1 MNVFTTVFHQAWVA
15 RLGWTL
21 LHFLWQGALVAA
33 LLSVA
38 RGLPGHRPG
47 ARFQYAAAC
56 IALAIMMAAPFATFL
71 VLSAPAPATL
81 QTNLAPAA
89 ALASD
94 AAGAAHLPPPT
105 LWEQVSPYLGLAW
118 LIGMALA
125 SLRLLGAWT
134 AAARLRTRN
143 AKPAG
148 PEWLPKLH
156 ALMHRMGV
164 DRSVRLLVSSM
175 VETPAVIGW
184 LRPVILVP
192 VGALAGLP
200 AAHVEAVLAHELA
213 HIRRHDYL
221 VNLLQSVAE
230 AVLFYHPAVWWVSS
244 RIRIEREHCCDDL
257 AVQATGGNVLTYARA
272 LAEFESCRPAH
283 AHAMAANTGSLPDR
297 IRRLLNP
304 APSHTMPAR
313 GAAWGLVAT
322 MIAGIA
328 IIAGCSA
335 QAPVAHAQEPVVKR
349 DSIWLDTVKQGDVQ
363 IEVRGLGTLVSPQA
377 AEVKIAETQSHQLV
391 AGQTAQLDARVKG
404 HLLPARVRAI
414 HPEVS
419 NGTVTVDLD
428 VLAPLPP
435 GVNAGVQ
442 IDATIGIRTINNVL
456 YVGRPVFGQSNTEGL
471 LFKIDPDGQHATQV
485 KVQFGQA
492 SVNVIE
498 VKSGLQVGEKVIL
511 SDMTQYDRFD
521 RITLQ

>member
-1 MNVFTTVFHQAWVA
+1 MNVFTTIFHQAWVA

-56 IALAIMMAAPFATFL
+56 LALAVMIAAPFATFL
-71 VLSAPAPATL
+71 ILSAPVSATTQINSVPAVG
-81 QTNLAPAA
+81 LAP
-89 ALASD
+89 D
-94 AAGAAHLPPPT
+94 GAGSTPLPSPT
-105 LWEQVSPYLGLAW
+105 LWEQVSPYLGIAW

-134 AAARLRTRN
+134 VAARLRTRN
-143 AKPAG
+143 AKPAS

-156 ALMHRMGV
+156 ALMQRMCV
-164 DRSVRLLVSSM
+164 DRPVRLLVSSM

-200 AAHVEAVLAHELA
+200 AAHVEALLAHELA

-244 RIRIEREHCCDDL
+244 RIRVEREHCCDDL
-257 AVQATGGNVLTYARA
+257 AVQYTGGNVLTYARA

-283 AHAMAANTGSLPDR
+283 AQAMAANTGSLPDR

-304 APSHTMPAR
+304 APAHTMPAR

-322 MIAGIA
+322 MVAGIA

-335 QAPVAHAQEPVVKR
+335 QAPVAHAQEPVVKV
-349 DSIWLDTVKQGDVQ
+349 SSLWPDTVKQGDVKIQ
-363 IEVRGLGTLVSPQA
+363 VRGLGTLVSPQA
-377 AEVKIAETQSHQLV
+377 AEVKIAEKQSRQLI
-391 AGQTAQLDARVKG
+391 AGQTAQIDARVKD
-404 HLLPARVRAI
+404 HLLPARVRTV
-414 HPEVS
+414 HHEVS
-419 NGTVTVDLD
+419 NGTITVDLD

-435 GVNAGVQ
+435 GINAGVQ
-442 IDATIGIRTINNVL
+442 IDATIEIRTINNVV
-456 YVGRPVFGQSNTEGL
+456 YVGRPILGETNSEVSI
-471 LFKIDPDGQHATQV
+471 FKIDPDGQHATRV
-485 KVQFGQA
+485 KVQFGQE

-498 VKSGLQVGEKVIL
+498 VKSGLQVGDRVIL
-511 SDMTQYDRFD
+511 SDMKQYDRFD